1 LTVTD
6 PALGRVFFIAESLMK
21 SIMIGL
27 CGVGLCAAV
36 AAGLW
41 LATEPPAD
49 IAAAAAP
56 AAASGNSPR
65 TTSADQP
72 SGMWSWGMSGAAK
85 TDAGKPELDGL
96 LAQAQRATS
105 SSGES
110 GDARNQLRKLAKEDP
125 AVMAQL
131 MQSYGK
137 QANPQTRQ
145 LIVSLLSNVEKPEVL
160 AFSKRLAASSDIT
173 QRKDGLLML
182 QNLSSDT
189 SDVRAVVLQ
198 TLARDKS
205 PEVVRMALAALRPP
219 PEGNTAPPDAKEAAA
234 VVAQLQ
240 ELTTNADPVIRQQSL
255 LQLAQWD
262 KTGSS
267 QTQWTQALAD
277 QSPEVRQAAV
287 TAIAQSGT
295 QSDTVKAALIGLAN
309 NQSERRDVRN
319 SALQV
324 LGRFNLSKD
333 EAANYNQL
341 KAQILGS

>member
-1 LTVTD
+1 
-6 PALGRVFFIAESLMK
+6 MK

-36 AAGLW
+36 AGGLW

-49 IAAAAAP
+49 IAAAAVPSTASTGSQRT
-56 AAASGNSPR
+56 AA
-65 TTSADQP
+65 ADQP
-72 SGMWSWGMSGAAK
+72 SGMWSWGMSDAAK
-85 TDAGKPELDGL
+85 ADAGKPELDVL

-105 SSGES
+105 SPGES
-110 GDARNQLRKLAKEDP
+110 GDARDRLRKLAKDDP
-125 AVMAQL
+125 AVVTQL
-131 MQSYGK
+131 IQSYDK

-173 QRKDGLLML
+173 QRKDGLSML
-182 QNLSSDT
+182 QNLGSDT

-198 TLARDKS
+198 TMARDKS
-205 PEVVRMALAALRPP
+205 PDVLRMALAALRPP

-240 ELTTNADPVIRQQSL
+240 ELTTNADPAIRQQSL

-267 QTQWTQALAD
+267 QAQWTQALAD

-295 QSDTVKAALIGLAN
+295 QSDTVKAALMGLAG
-309 NQSERRDVRN
+309 NQSERRDVRG

-324 LGRFNLSKD
+324 LGQFNLSKE
-333 EAANYNQL
+333 EAASYSQL